1 MSIYYVKT
9 NAVYVP
15 LVSVTSNN
23 ALGAQTQSRTLVIEA
38 DYFEFDGQGSYAFY
52 KKNEVAKKAGILVS
66 LVNSRD
72 VLAVLEEDA
81 YQADYIFNPDDG
93 TEAGE
98 KDDNDETC
106 LDCKLENFVKSP
118 TFFDEVSSIIEYY
131 KTVDAPCDDPDTGA
145 CDCDPGTCPYDSPPA
160 PAEPY
165 PIEHWQD
172 KDGKEWWGFFT
183 EKGFVHFNDK
193 TWADDGRE
201 RQIKEPDEY
210 WGYCDLTGGKRLD

>member
-1 MSIYYVKT
+1 MADYIVKT
-9 NAVYVP
+9 GEGRNLIITADSYKLDP
-15 LVSVTSNN
+15 NSATYNFYKSSEVSKK
-23 ALGAQTQSRTLVIEA
+23 APTLV
-38 DYFEFDGQGSYAFY
+38 GS
-52 KKNEVAKKAGILVS
+52 
-66 LVNSRD
+66 VNAHA
-72 VLAVLEEDA
+72 VLAVLEFEDA
-81 YQADYIFNPDDG
+81 YQADFFNEPDED
-93 TEAGE
+93 
-98 KDDNDETC
+98 DETETEPNDTC
-106 LDCKLENFVKSP
+106 LECRLEEFVKSP
-118 TFFDEVSSIIEYY
+118 AFFDEVSSIIEYY

-210 WGYCDLTGGKRLD
+210 WGYCDLTGGKGLD